1 NSHGTRAA
9 LHKAV
14 RVLLL
19 CANKRGERTGET
31 MKNGNGARLA
41 ALLLA
46 LALCLTACLPAALA
60 QEYAVPST
68 EDGWESN
75 GDDRWDLKDDKE
87 VTYTLPFKSDKTI
100 YLNDNA
106 SLTAPSIE
114 VK

>member
-1 NSHGTRAA
+1 MREAPEKNSHGTRAA

-46 LALCLTACLPAALA
+46 LALRLTACLPAALA
-60 QEYAVPST
+60 QEKYAEPS
-68 EDGWESN
+68 EDEGWEKN
-75 GDDRWDLKDDKE
+75 GR
-87 VTYTLPFKSDKTI
+87 
-100 YLNDNA
+100 
-106 SLTAPSIE
+106 SLGSGWWY
-114 VK
+114 